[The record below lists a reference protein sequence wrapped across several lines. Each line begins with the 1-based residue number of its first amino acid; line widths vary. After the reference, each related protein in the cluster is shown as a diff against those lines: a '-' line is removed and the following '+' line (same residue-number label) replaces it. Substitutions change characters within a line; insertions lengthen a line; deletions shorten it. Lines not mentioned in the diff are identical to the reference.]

1 MRRPGL
7 PIDGAGVS
15 TRGGTARGGTA
26 TGGTVTGGP
35 RLLGMALVL
44 ALGCA
49 SGCVSSGYSGRSES
63 SSEDLAELKRRV
75 IELQQQARMSEL
87 EIARLHERVAEL
99 EARLRTVPPAAAENP
114 SPVTRRESAEVP
126 STASD
131 VETPAP
137 PLMEE
142 IELEDEADSGPG
154 DSGRTDSS
162 ATRRGPAVT
171 PAAQRLYD
179 EGYTLYH
186 RGRYLDAETTFRRF
200 LGSHADTDL
209 ADNAQYWIGEA
220 RYARGDLRGALAA
233 FRETV
238 ERYPDGNKV
247 PDALVKAGQALEALG
262 DVEGAR
268 ETYSEVL
275 RRFAE
280 SPAASV
286 AREHLSRLP

>member
-1 MRRPGL
+1 MRRSG
-7 PIDGAGVS
+7 GARDRRQGR
-15 TRGGTARGGTA
+15 TRGDGTAGGA
-26 TGGTVTGGP
+26 
-35 RLLGMALVL
+35 RLLGAALLL
-44 ALGCA
+44 AAGCA
-49 SGCVSSGYSGRSES
+49 SGCVSSGYADRGQS
-63 SSEDLAELKRRV
+63 SSADLAELKRRV

-87 EIARLHERVAEL
+87 EIARLRERVAEL
-99 EARLRTVPPAAAENP
+99 EARLRGDPPAPEDP
-114 SPVTRRESAEVP
+114 PPVTRQGSAGIP
-126 STASD
+126 SASEASD
-131 VETPAP
+131 LETPAP

-142 IELEDEADSGPG
+142 LDLEDEPESESGSSDSRG
-154 DSGRTDSS
+154 TDN
-162 ATRRGPAVT
+162 AKRRGPAVT
-171 PAAQRLYD
+171 PDAQRLYD
-179 EGYTLYH
+179 QGYTLYH

-200 LGSHADTDL
+200 LGSHGDTDL

-220 RYARGDLRGALAA
+220 RYARGDLRGALSA